1 MSVKKIIPP
10 PVRETFFYGKI
21 ISWDFNDSIVFVK
34 ARKNYA
40 YRVRL
45 TFESGNKTEFQ
56 KSGFSSKKLASKAK
70 ETAIAQL
77 HNGTF
82 VPYDYTAK
90 EFYDYWLYYY
100 MIKEKDISYNT
111 FMSYR
116 NIIYNY
122 FLKVIGDTYLLDLD
136 FDLLTKCLSLIK
148 APSILRLAYGV
159 MKGSLDYAERNGYI
173 RNNYAA
179 SVISNFKTKNKKH
192 DSRNQRIS
200 FNQKLKDQEA
210 VYTEDQLST
219 LLYTCK
225 TEEPKIYLA
234 LLLSLTTGLRIS
246 ETIAVKYD
254 DLDIPQKKLYIKKQ
268 LGRSLSNEGVEG
280 ESILTQEKR
289 LKTHNSERAVNIVDF
304 VMEEI
309 FVQRKKYF
317 DLKEELGEEF
327 HDLGYIICQDNGL
340 PYNRSFKDKAFK
352 RVVEKCGFGYVPWRK
367 LRNTF
372 ASVMKNNNVSLK
384 AISVSLGH
392 YSPDFTEKV
401 YVKSKMQIQD
411 VATLIEDYIK
421 EVLPSQN
428 IVKAVIPDIT
438 NDFFNS

>member
-1 MSVKKIIPP
+1 M
-10 PVRETFFYGKI
+10 
-21 ISWDFNDSIVFVK
+21 
-34 ARKNYA
+34 
-40 YRVRL
+40 
-45 TFESGNKTEFQ
+45 
-56 KSGFSSKKLASKAK
+56 
-70 ETAIAQL
+70 
-77 HNGTF
+77 
-82 VPYDYTAK
+82 
-90 EFYDYWLYYY
+90 
-100 MIKEKDISYNT
+100 
-111 FMSYR
+111 
-116 NIIYNY
+116 
-122 FLKVIGDTYLLDLD
+122 
-136 FDLLTKCLSLIK
+136 
-148 APSILRLAYGV
+148 
-159 MKGSLDYAERNGYI
+159 
-173 RNNYAA
+173 
-179 SVISNFKTKNKKH
+179 
-192 DSRNQRIS
+192 
-200 FNQKLKDQEA
+200 
-210 VYTEDQLST
+210 
-219 LLYTCK
+219 LYTCK

-268 LGRSLSNEGVEG
+268 LGRSISNEGVEG